1 MNLFGEQIRERKLKD
16 QDLFEDSILKMASV
30 VTDSRVYN
38 DLSDKRIITKDA
50 IDDILKYYHIRSVE
64 IPDRVKDPEEQLE
77 YAMRPHGLMYRTTNL
92 SEEWYKDAYGP
103 MIAFYAEDGM
113 PVAVLPK
120 AVSGYR
126 YVDRSGKKHTI
137 DKNSASVFDTEAIS
151 FYRPLPL
158 RSIGVKDLLI
168 YIKDSINA
176 YDIGLLTAMILLYI
190 LVGMCLP
197 RLTLIMTGF
206 VADSKNLSVLAGTG
220 LFMLCVIL
228 SSQIIGIAR
237 EYALGRIQIKT
248 GNAVEAAVMMRIMSL
263 PAPFFKKYSSGE
275 LLNRASSM
283 RILCDRIVSS
293 VFATGLTSIA
303 SLLYVTQIMS
313 FAPALTAPA
322 FLILLATLAVS
333 VVTIFVQVGVS
344 RQQME
349 MAAKESGIS
358 YAMITGVQKIKLAGA
373 EKRAFSKWAECYT
386 GSARYVY
393 NPPAIL
399 KLSGTVI
406 LAVSLIGTVALYYK
420 AVISGV
426 SPYEYM
432 AFNTAYGMVMGA
444 FSSFSAIAMSIA
456 GIKPILEM
464 AEPILKA
471 EPETAEGKEVLTGI
485 SGGIELN
492 NVYFRYNENMPYVIE
507 GLNLKIRPGEY
518 VAIVGK
524 TGCGKSTL
532 IRLLLGFEKPV
543 KGAIYYDGKDMNR
556 IDLKSLRKK
565 IGAVTQDGGL
575 FQGDIYSN
583 IVISAPEL
591 TVDDAW
597 EAAEMAGI
605 ADDIR
610 SMPMNMHTIIGE
622 GQGGISGGQKQRLM
636 IARAVAPK
644 PKILMFDEATSALD
658 NMTQR
663 QVSEALDG
671 LNCTRIVIA
680 HRLSTIRNCDRILVL
695 ENGSII
701 EDGRYDELMAKKGF
715 FAELVERQQLK
726 EV

>member
-30 VTDSRVYN
+30 VTDGRVYN

-126 YVDRSGKKHTI
+126 YVDRSGKKQTI
-137 DKNSASVFDTEAIS
+137 NKNSASVFDTEAIS

-176 YDIGLLTAMILLYI
+176 YDIGLLTVMILLYI

-228 SSQIIGIAR
+228 SSQIISIAR

-349 MAAKESGIS
+349 MAAKESGLS

-386 GSARYVY
+386 RGARYVY

-406 LAVSLIGTVALYYK
+406 LAVSLIGTVVLYYK